1 MRDPKRDSDGHQA
14 LYGQLFAPLERQL
27 GAIDPHTIVA
37 LIGFDDGGPLN
48 FCTIGA
54 RNESAY
60 TTYISCELAVHA
72 GQQPGEHGRYE
83 LLVSCDDERWAR
95 SILSEIGRM
104 SLDIAFGDGHTLD
117 IGAWVDEDAPIQGVI
132 FEEVL
137 ATEIG
142 GTEYSILRCIGITRE
157 EMEYALEQGSGKLLV
172 SLQEA
177 GIYPHTTLKRVS
189 VV

>member
-1 MRDPKRDSDGHQA
+1 
-14 LYGQLFAPLERQL
+14 
-27 GAIDPHTIVA
+27 
-37 LIGFDDGGPLN
+37 
-48 FCTIGA
+48 
-54 RNESAY
+54 
-60 TTYISCELAVHA
+60 
-72 GQQPGEHGRYE
+72 
-83 LLVSCDDERWAR
+83 
-95 SILSEIGRM
+95 M